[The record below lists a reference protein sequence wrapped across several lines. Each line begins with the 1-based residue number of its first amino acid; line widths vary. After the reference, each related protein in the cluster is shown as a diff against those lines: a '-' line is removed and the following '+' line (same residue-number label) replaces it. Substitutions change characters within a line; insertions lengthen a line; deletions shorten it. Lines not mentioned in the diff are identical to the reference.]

1 MVAFLEASGLGAW
14 LSKALKAVRLWSQG
28 AYGYIPVSG
37 FLRLWCAKTQRTKEK
52 KRHRER
58 KKAKQV
64 YCTGQTRMCAV
75 EVVRHRVSL
84 SSAYR
89 CLA

>member
-52 KRHRER
+52 K
-58 KKAKQV
+58 K
-64 YCTGQTRMCAV
+64 T
-75 EVVRHRVSL
+75 
-84 SSAYR
+84 
-89 CLA
+89 